1 MEAESE
7 KLEAS
12 VGVDEFTTGG
22 ETRSR
27 GGSEADKK
35 DTWDGG
41 DGAQYSRNND

>member
-1 MEAESE
+1 MRR
-7 KLEAS
+7 LEAS

-27 GGSEADKK
+27 GGGEADKK

-41 DGAQYSRNND
+41 HSAQYRQSSIRTKV